1 MPLFPTL
8 IKYMDSLGVVVKT
21 IFFKTSK
28 VRDGHL
34 VVIDSDNKEN
44 LEAAQKKL
52 HKSFKKIM
60 HDDEIVAVY
69 YGEI

>member
-1 MPLFPTL
+1 
-8 IKYMDSLGVVVKT
+8 MDSLGVVVKT